1 MRSAHNME
9 TPTSGSG
16 FRPDAAISEAAGRFF
31 ELLKTFGAAASGAAP
46 EWSALAAPLA
56 TQFEQWLRLSQS
68 AGPWFAA
75 AAGVPGAGAAGAGG
89 AAGTAAGAG
98 FPPAGWPF
106 ASLSLGGTGAPG
118 GATRALELFARLGQ
132 LQAQLAA
139 HWSEVANTAA
149 QRFVARVGGTAAAA
163 PGSVDQALKLYELW
177 VNCAE
182 EAYAATVH
190 RSDFARLQAD
200 IANTSAALLVE
211 QRRYAETLARAFGLP
226 TRSEIDAL
234 SAQLHELRRELTA
247 RGDAPTAAQAPQAER
262 RAPSAARSGGARG
275 GTRGAKRPRPKGASR
290 AAGRRAR
297 VRRPPR

>member
-1 MRSAHNME
+1 ME

-31 ELLKTFGAAASGAAP
+31 ELLKTFGTAASGATP

-56 TQFEQWLRLSQS
+56 TQFEQWLRVSQS

-75 AAGVPGAGAAGAGG
+75 AAGVPGAGTAGAAC
-89 AAGTAAGAG
+89 AASTAAGLG

-106 ASLSLGGTGAPG
+106 ASLPLGVTGASSG
-118 GATRALELFARLGQ
+118 ETRALELFARLGQ

-139 HWSEVANTAA
+139 HWTEVANTAA
-149 QRFVARVGGTAAAA
+149 QRFVARVGGTAAA

-200 IANTSAALLVE
+200 LANTSAALLVE

-234 SAQLHELRRELTA
+234 SAQLRELRRELTG
-247 RGDAPTAAQAPQAER
+247 RGDAPTAPQAPRAER
-262 RAPSAARSGGARG
+262 RAPSAAGTAGTR
-275 GTRGAKRPRPKGASR
+275 GTRGAKPPRPKGASR
-290 AAGRRAR
+290 ASRAAGRGAR

>member
-1 MRSAHNME
+1 ME
-9 TPTSGSG
+9 TPT
-16 FRPDAAISEAAGRFF
+16 PDAAFKPDVAIGEAAGRFF
-31 ELLKTFGAAASGAAP
+31 ELLKTFATAASGAKP

-68 AGPWFAA
+68 AGPWFATA
-75 AAGVPGAGAAGAGG
+75 AGAPAAGTIAAGVPPAAWSFASLPLGAAGAS
-89 AAGTAAGAG
+89 AGEAQ
-98 FPPAGWPF
+98 
-106 ASLSLGGTGAPG
+106 
-118 GATRALELFARLGQ
+118 RALELFSRLGQ

-149 QRFVARVGGTAAAA
+149 QRFVARVGGTAAA

-190 RSDFARLQAD
+190 RSDFARLQSD

-226 TRSEIDAL
+226 TRSEVDAL
-234 SAQLHELRRELTA
+234 GAQLRELRRELTGQ
-247 RGDAPTAAQAPQAER
+247 GDATSAPTAPDEE
-262 RAPSAARSGGARG
+262 PAARSERERTPSRR
-275 GTRGAKRPRPKGASR
+275 TRGPKRPRPKGASR
-290 AAGRRAR
+290 AAPRRAR
-297 VRRPPR
+297 VRRPRR